1 MKKIFIAFAA
11 LATIA
16 ACNKAEV
23 IEATQDNLI
32 AFDSPFVDYATKATD
47 KTYSGEKDLTQFK
60 VYGTV
65 TGVDETT
72 VNVFDGVT
80 VSGTVGAAEW
90 SYDAQYAQYW
100 VPGADYSFA
109 AVVDA
114 DAVAQ
119 DATKM
124 PTVLTYLTDG
134 QKDLL
139 YATASVTNAAAAQGV
154 VNFTFAHLL
163 SKAHFTV
170 TSNATGDYSH
180 TIKDIKVSNFETGTY
195 TIADGSWGGATSTNI
210 EFGDV
215 EGVTAATGEKT
226 NETEMLLIPNT
237 ETFNVT
243 FTVDLSKDGALLST
257 QAKTISVNTDLVKG
271 NAYNFTIECSVG
283 NPIKFTVLADPTWT
297 NAGDVNVQ

>member
-11 LATIA
+11 LATLA

-32 AFDSPFVDYATKATD
+32 VFDSPFVDYATKATD
-47 KTYSGEKDLTQFK
+47 KTYSGETDLTQFK

-65 TGVDETT
+65 TGVDETA

-100 VPGADYSFA
+100 VPEADYSFA

-180 TIKDIKVSNFETGTY
+180 TIRDIKVANFETGTY
-195 TIADGSWGGATSTNI
+195 TIADGSWDGATSTNI
-210 EFGDV
+210 EFGKV
-215 EGVTAATGEKT
+215 VGVTAATGAKT

-237 ETFNVT
+237 GTFNVT

-257 QAKTISVNTDLVKG
+257 QTKTIPVDTDLVKG

-283 NPIKFTVLADPTWT
+283 NPIKFTVLTDPTWT
-297 NAGDVNVQ
+297 NAGDVIVQ